1 MVEIPKFK
9 SPSLF
14 CLTVGISLVAWF
26 YTHAFVLL
34 DKYMPME
41 FSLQEELLVSEAQL
55 ESAKMKGDEVQTTV
69 AEAKFNAAKYKNTQ
83 FNKVM
88 DGAFEL
94 HSHSLWVGILF
105 LLLSIPAFIIEIGWQ
120 KKAFNQAVNRT
131 PKP

>member
-1 MVEIPKFK
+1 M
-9 SPSLF
+9 
-14 CLTVGISLVAWF
+14 VAWF